1 MTIHYHA
8 GETINSIFI
17 EQPDPLNLCDLNGET
32 IFLQWIAQYEPC
44 DHPTIFVQTLNFVLY
59 PTTNDTPPTEIK
71 NEVNATVDDGVCTP
85 GKKFKRINVSLS
97 MHLNEHIL
105 EHVPYI
111 ECAIIRRTEEHRIYN
126 ISEKLYLQANT
137 NCFYTTTGNQST
149 DITRVP
155 ISNVTTMETSELLYS
170 SAINYASC
178 VLHCY
183 RSFVNLLSYYV
194 MCVFVTT
201 LLAVY

>member
-44 DHPTIFVQTLNFVLY
+44 DHPTIFVQTLNYVLY
-59 PTTNDTPPTEIK
+59 PTTNDTPPTEIR
-71 NEVNATVDDGVCTP
+71 NELNSTVNDGVCTP

-111 ECAIIRRTEEHRIYN
+111 ECAIIRRAEERRID
-126 ISEKLYLQANT
+126 ISEKLYLKANT
-137 NCFYTTTGNQST
+137 NCFSTTQST
-149 DITRVP
+149 DVTRVP
-155 ISNVTTMETSELLYS
+155 NPTTVETLEPSPSPLV
-170 SAINYASC
+170 NYASC
-178 VLHCY
+178 VLHCH
-183 RSFVNLLSYYV
+183 RSFVNIISYYV
-194 MCVFVTT
+194 MCVFVTIS
-201 LLAVY
+201 LAVLKL